1 MIKKI
6 AMLALAVSAAFSSA
20 VAANN
25 CTVNISTTNLTF
37 TGEQVKPT
45 VKKVI
50 CGNDEYLESDF
61 TKVTYGKNINAGT
74 DAGSVTITLKSGDV
88 VTKKFDI
95 APKGIHIA
103 IDNVEKELGGPTPNL
118 TWTMCD
124 DSELNTLNADTLTNF
139 IEKLNKEFKL
149 VVASGE
155 EQVGAIYSVSGDPSV
170 DLSALFPNYDF
181 VVDLGSM
188 LITKTKIIIVVES
201 TAKVYGESDPKSFK
215 YDIRGNI
222 TSADYGKLGK
232 IELTRASGENV
243 GSYSIGVSID
253 GVVYKDKPNKVE
265 GCEKTY
271 CKDTDD
277 YNIYVVSG
285 TLTIKP
291 AAVTVTVGDVSKVYG
306 EATPEFS
313 YKATG
318 LVGTDKLKDVTLS
331 CAKCSATG
339 LENVGKYDITASVK
353 ASSNSNYTVTTKAG
367 TLTVTQKAATA
378 TVGKF
383 EKNYGDKD
391 PKFTFTT
398 EGLVTEGEELELPSI
413 TRAKG
418 EDVGS
423 YKVSLSFAEGSNTN
437 YKLTIVPGSLTIN
450 PRPVTLTV
458 TDLTKKFGE
467 KDPELTY
474 TVKTLASFDGAEVGL
489 NGVVLA
495 REKGENAGIYPIS
508 VTVDEEAN
516 PNYVVTIADGGS
528 LTISPNDDAI
538 VVSVKGKSNK
548 VQYNG
553 KEQVVKGY
561 EITTN
566 NEAYSLKYVTY
577 SGDSVISG
585 KDAGKYF
592 MGLSKADFTNT
603 SENYKSVTFD
613 VEDGVLEITPKKVIV
628 SAVAD
633 TITYGDAIPS
643 EFKWT
648 VDSLIAGDEL
658 DNIHVSLN
666 KTGILPA
673 GDYTLT
679 FDQQSPSNNN
689 YVVSSYEAAALT
701 VNKKVVTITIDDAEK
716 IYSEPDPAEF
726 TYTISGLLDGDQL
739 PGINVAR
746 EKGEN
751 VLKDSDG
758 MDSTYRISATISSG
772 NNNPNYL
779 MKIRQGHFTIKPY
792 PKRITVAI
800 FGEDVYAK
808 YTGEEIT
815 VEKKFDV
822 TLIPMSD
829 EDKLPEGFSYS
840 KDFVAYKGE
849 LTISATEMGRY
860 PMGLSVDDFVNA
872 SPNFEQVSFL
882 KSVDGA
888 LVIDEFGPKTSIA
901 KTGRVNAFGVSAM
914 NHRIQVSGSKVGDRY
929 AVYDMQGNVLRMG
942 AVEASNF
949 EIPVS
954 NSGVYMVRVG
964 SSAKRIRV
972 K

>member
-1 MIKKI
+1 MLKK
-6 AMLALAVSAAFSSA
+6 LALLAFAVSATFSNALAAADCSIKLSA
-20 VAANN
+20 
-25 CTVNISTTNLTF
+25 TTAVF
-37 TGEQVKPT
+37 TGEQIKPT
-45 VKKVI
+45 VSKLI
-50 CGNDEYLESDF
+50 CDDEEISASGY
-61 TKVTYGKNINAGT
+61 TVRYGTNINAG
-74 DAGSVTITLKSGDV
+74 DNEGVVIVNYGGNAYEQRFTI
-88 VTKKFDI
+88 
-95 APKGIHIA
+95 ARKGIYIT
-103 IDNVEKELGGPTPNL
+103 IPKCEKEKGQKDPEFKWNL
-118 TWTMCD
+118 EEVKNVN
-124 DSELNTLNADTLTNF
+124 SDTLARL
-139 IEKLNKEFKL
+139 EQKL
-149 VVASGE
+149 
-155 EQVGAIYSVSGDPSV
+155 PS
-170 DLSALFPNYDF
+170 
-181 VVDLGSM
+181 
-188 LITKTKIIIVVES
+188 LIT
-201 TAKVYGESDPKSFK
+201 
-215 YDIRGNI
+215 
-222 TSADYGKLGK
+222 
-232 IELTRASGENV
+232 LTRAEGEDIFNEDGDTIKYAIGFAEGV
-243 GSYSIGVSID
+243 DALLKKELPNFKVSKKSVEDEGYMVITKKKVTISADDFSKTYGKDDPDFTYSMSRTLTKDELASIGKISIKRDGSENAGKYPINVSVANPEPTELSVT
-253 GVVYKDKPNKVE
+253 VVP
-265 GCEKTY
+265 
-271 CKDTDD
+271 
-277 YNIYVVSG
+277 G

-474 TVKTLASFDGAEVGL
+474 TVKTLASFDGVEVGL

-495 REKGENAGIYPIS
+495 REKGENAGTYPIS

-516 PNYVVTIADGGS
+516 PNYVVTIAEGGS

-613 VEDGVLEITPKKVIV
+613 VEDGVLEITPKQVIV

-758 MDSTYRISATISSG
+758 MDSTYRISATISSE

-860 PMGLSVDDFVNA
+860 PMGLSVDDFVNV

>member
-1 MIKKI
+1 
-6 AMLALAVSAAFSSA
+6 
-20 VAANN
+20 
-25 CTVNISTTNLTF
+25 
-37 TGEQVKPT
+37 
-45 VKKVI
+45 
-50 CGNDEYLESDF
+50 
-61 TKVTYGKNINAGT
+61 
-74 DAGSVTITLKSGDV
+74 
-88 VTKKFDI
+88 
-95 APKGIHIA
+95 
-103 IDNVEKELGGPTPNL
+103 
-118 TWTMCD
+118 
-124 DSELNTLNADTLTNF
+124 
-139 IEKLNKEFKL
+139 
-149 VVASGE
+149 
-155 EQVGAIYSVSGDPSV
+155 
-170 DLSALFPNYDF
+170 
-181 VVDLGSM
+181 
-188 LITKTKIIIVVES
+188 
-201 TAKVYGESDPKSFK
+201 
-215 YDIRGNI
+215 
-222 TSADYGKLGK
+222 
-232 IELTRASGENV
+232 
-243 GSYSIGVSID
+243 
-253 GVVYKDKPNKVE
+253 
-265 GCEKTY
+265 
-271 CKDTDD
+271 
-277 YNIYVVSG
+277 
-285 TLTIKP
+285 
-291 AAVTVTVGDVSKVYG
+291 
-306 EATPEFS
+306 
-313 YKATG
+313 
-318 LVGTDKLKDVTLS
+318 
-331 CAKCSATG
+331 
-339 LENVGKYDITASVK
+339 
-353 ASSNSNYTVTTKAG
+353 
-367 TLTVTQKAATA
+367 
-378 TVGKF
+378 
-383 EKNYGDKD
+383 
-391 PKFTFTT
+391 
-398 EGLVTEGEELELPSI
+398 
-413 TRAKG
+413 
-418 EDVGS
+418 
-423 YKVSLSFAEGSNTN
+423 
-437 YKLTIVPGSLTIN
+437 
-450 PRPVTLTV
+450 
-458 TDLTKKFGE
+458 
-467 KDPELTY
+467 
-474 TVKTLASFDGAEVGL
+474 
-489 NGVVLA
+489 
-495 REKGENAGIYPIS
+495 
-508 VTVDEEAN
+508 
-516 PNYVVTIADGGS
+516 
-528 LTISPNDDAI
+528 
-538 VVSVKGKSNK
+538 
-548 VQYNG
+548 
-553 KEQVVKGY
+553 VKGY

-914 NHRIQVSGSKVGDRY
+914 NHRIQVSCSKVGDRY

>member
-1 MIKKI
+1 M
-6 AMLALAVSAAFSSA
+6 
-20 VAANN
+20 
-25 CTVNISTTNLTF
+25 
-37 TGEQVKPT
+37 
-45 VKKVI
+45 
-50 CGNDEYLESDF
+50 
-61 TKVTYGKNINAGT
+61 
-74 DAGSVTITLKSGDV
+74 
-88 VTKKFDI
+88 
-95 APKGIHIA
+95 
-103 IDNVEKELGGPTPNL
+103 
-118 TWTMCD
+118 
-124 DSELNTLNADTLTNF
+124 
-139 IEKLNKEFKL
+139 
-149 VVASGE
+149 
-155 EQVGAIYSVSGDPSV
+155 
-170 DLSALFPNYDF
+170 
-181 VVDLGSM
+181 
-188 LITKTKIIIVVES
+188 
-201 TAKVYGESDPKSFK
+201 
-215 YDIRGNI
+215 
-222 TSADYGKLGK
+222 
-232 IELTRASGENV
+232 
-243 GSYSIGVSID
+243 
-253 GVVYKDKPNKVE
+253 
-265 GCEKTY
+265 
-271 CKDTDD
+271 
-277 YNIYVVSG
+277 
-285 TLTIKP
+285 TIKP

-474 TVKTLASFDGAEVGL
+474 TVKTLASFDGVE
-489 NGVVLA
+489 
-495 REKGENAGIYPIS
+495 AGN
-508 VTVDEEAN
+508 VKWKTV
-516 PNYVVTIADGGS
+516 IA
-528 LTISPNDDAI
+528 ISPNDDAI

-779 MKIRQGHFTIKPY
+779 MKIRQGHFTIK
-792 PKRITVAI
+792 
-800 FGEDVYAK
+800 
-808 YTGEEIT
+808 
-815 VEKKFDV
+815 
-822 TLIPMSD
+822 
-829 EDKLPEGFSYS
+829 
-840 KDFVAYKGE
+840 
-849 LTISATEMGRY
+849 
-860 PMGLSVDDFVNA
+860 
-872 SPNFEQVSFL
+872 
-882 KSVDGA
+882 
-888 LVIDEFGPKTSIA
+888 
-901 KTGRVNAFGVSAM
+901 
-914 NHRIQVSGSKVGDRY
+914 HGSH
-929 AVYDMQGNVLRMG
+929 LW
-942 AVEASNF
+942 
-949 EIPVS
+949 
-954 NSGVYMVRVG
+954 
-964 SSAKRIRV
+964 
-972 K
+972 